1 MPITLRAARVNKGLT
16 QMEAGKLL
24 GVSLYTVQN
33 WEAGKTFPDAMQI
46 LKIQDAYDV
55 KYDDL
60 IFLPDSNALSVTK
73 EEQAASQPVQN
84 AED

>member
-16 QMEAGKLL
+16 QIEAGKLL

-33 WEAGKTFPDAMQI
+33 WESGKTFPDAMQI
-46 LKIQDAYDV
+46 LKIQDVYDV

-60 IFLPDSNALSVTK
+60 IFLPQDYALSVDAEAAHPDK
-73 EEQAASQPVQN
+73 EVTA
-84 AED
+84 

>member
-16 QMEAGKLL
+16 QAEAGKLL

-46 LKIQDAYDV
+46 LKIQDTYNV

-60 IFLPDSNALSVTK
+60 IFLHDGNALSVADTAQTADEK
-73 EEQAASQPVQN
+73 EE
-84 AED
+84 

>member
-73 EEQAASQPVQN
+73 EEPTASQPAQN